1 MRGVVAAS
9 CGCILLKFYIK
20 PQLFLIS
27 LKNSSGCILL
37 KFYIKPQLHTL
48 HFVAIAGC
56 ILLKFYIKPQ
66 RIVDTLDEKVVVS
79 Y

>member
-37 KFYIKPQLHTL
+37 KFYIKPQ
-48 HFVAIAGC
+48 
-56 ILLKFYIKPQ
+56 